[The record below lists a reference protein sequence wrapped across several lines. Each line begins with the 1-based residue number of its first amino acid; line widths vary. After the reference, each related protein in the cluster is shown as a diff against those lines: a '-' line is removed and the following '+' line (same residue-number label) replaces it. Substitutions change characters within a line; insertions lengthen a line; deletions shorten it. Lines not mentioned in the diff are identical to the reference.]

1 AKIVWQKPNL
11 LLLDEPTNHLDLEMV
26 HALTIALQKYEGAMI
41 VISHDRHLL
50 ANTVEEFYSIHLG
63 IFAEFKGDLQD
74 YENWL
79 AQQSKLNSKYYR
91 EPEKPALA
99 SKLRLD
105 KKEQRQLGAAKR
117 EKVAP
122 LKKLERS
129 LEAAIDRSQI
139 ELQRIESKLTDESIY
154 YEENKAFLRQLLLEQ
169 GLLKTELLE
178 TEEKWLEVHEQLSR
192 I

>member
-1 AKIVWQKPNL
+1 
-11 LLLDEPTNHLDLEMV
+11 MV
-26 HALTIALQKYEGAMI
+26 HALTIALQKYEGAMV

-91 EPEKPALA
+91 ESEKPAPA

-178 TEEKWLEVHEQLSR
+178 AEEKWLEVHEQLSR

>member
-1 AKIVWQKPNL
+1 
-11 LLLDEPTNHLDLEMV
+11 
-26 HALTIALQKYEGAMI
+26 
-41 VISHDRHLL
+41 
-50 ANTVEEFYSIHLG
+50 
-63 IFAEFKGDLQD
+63 
-74 YENWL
+74 
-79 AQQSKLNSKYYR
+79 
-91 EPEKPALA
+91 
-99 SKLRLD
+99 
-105 KKEQRQLGAAKR
+105 

-178 TEEKWLEVHEQLSR
+178 AEEKWLEVHEQLSR